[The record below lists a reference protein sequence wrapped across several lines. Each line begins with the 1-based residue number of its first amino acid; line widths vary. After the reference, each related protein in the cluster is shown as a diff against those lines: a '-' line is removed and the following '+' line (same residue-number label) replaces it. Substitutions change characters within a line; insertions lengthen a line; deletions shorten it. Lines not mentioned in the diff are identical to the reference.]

1 MSDEKITILLRQLR
15 LEHNLTQAY
24 LGKLLG
30 KDQTYYSRLET
41 GQKEI
46 KLSEATILA
55 KEYRIDLNIFF
66 ASDALADVVKASTHL
81 IAEEAELSISLI
93 EHLDH
98 CMQSKQYLKLF
109 RAYIQLCQQ
118 YGLSKDFTKS

>member
-1 MSDEKITILLRQLR
+1 MSDEKIGTLLRQLR

-46 KLSEATILA
+46 KLIEAKLLA
-55 KEYRIDLNIFF
+55 EVYKIDLNIFY
-66 ASDALADVVKASTHL
+66 ASDGLADVIGAPVHL
-81 IAEEAELSISLI
+81 LAAEGTLDISLM

-118 YGLSKDFTKS
+118 YGLAKDVLK